1 MVFPQK
7 FGMLCLF
14 LNFVRLALSTAIEI
28 IPLTLLD
35 LMRFVE
41 EIVSGKLSI
50 TLWIN
55 LKLQIPGVSLNI
67 TPFFNTG

>member
-1 MVFPQK
+1 
-7 FGMLCLF
+7 MLCLF